1 MNKIRLPRLLYFGLV
16 LILTACQAAE
26 HSLDSKMFKPGDTID
41 GMSLTTGAGDAPPLW
56 AFCSPAEENP
66 YITKTDCRIPPMLSK
81 VAIGHVFN
89 IISDQIP
96 TQLDGS
102 EFIWK
107 LSVDEHPIDLAN
119 FGIYHFAMPTT
130 SSTPFPVREV
140 FKTFTAW
147 DVVLTNL
154 KPGAHTL
161 NGVAQSETEIYTWI
175 VNLIIE
181 APYASDFGAKP

>member
-1 MNKIRLPRLLYFGLV
+1 MNKIRLPRLLCFGL
-16 LILTACQAAE
+16 LFILTACQAAKQP
-26 HSLDSKMFKPGDTID
+26 LDTKMFKPGDTID
-41 GMSLTTGAGDAPPLW
+41 GMSLTTGAADTPPLW
-56 AFCSPAEENP
+56 AFCSPAQEDQHVM
-66 YITKTDCRIPPMLSK
+66 KTDCRIPPMISE
-81 VAIGHVFN
+81 VAIGQAFN
-89 IISDQIP
+89 IVTEIP
-96 TQLDGS
+96 TTLDWS
-102 EFIWK
+102 QFTWK
-107 LSVDEHPIDLAN
+107 LSVDEQPIDLAN

-147 DVVLTNL
+147 DIVLTNL